1 MQKCSMNYILQEMT
15 DAISKRHFRKQLFS
29 KSQKI
34 PSVRVLE
41 LTFSKIAGRQHHGIC
56 FVSQ

>member
-1 MQKCSMNYILQEMT
+1 MNYILQEMT
-15 DAISKRHFRKQLFS
+15 DAISKRHFRKQMFS